1 MQTEI
6 DREQDPYCYP
16 MGTSAAT
23 AKLRRPAGAALSTP
37 PSLTFS
43 SFLKDDDGG
52 SGGGVWP
59 PIGNRA
65 TTVDLERE
73 RDTTASVTDLLL
85 AATENEMWETP
96 SPYQRLAYAH
106 ATPNI

>member
-1 MQTEI
+1 ML
-6 DREQDPYCYP
+6 PYGYEC
-16 MGTSAAT
+16 GDSKV
-23 AKLRRPAGAALSTP
+23 AKACRGSVVDTP
-37 PSLTFS
+37 PSPTFS

-52 SGGGVWP
+52 GNGGGVWP

-73 RDTTASVTDLLL
+73 RDTTTASVTDLLL

-106 ATPNI
+106 ATPNL